1 MSRDHPD
8 LNDYYQLYLFNYE
21 NERIIFL
28 HNSFKVCYRCV
39 CFLFIDQK
47 SKYYINNPLTFD
59 VGKKPW
65 KNRKILKLWYVGQ
78 LEIFIII
85 YREEIKFESESRPQT
100 RKNSSRSRF
109 FFCLSLLSLIILFY
123 QRHPLHSPAVLSDQ
137 IGSLFIFILNY
148 SDHSFNNNWSRLW
161 CLMSGVFCR

>member
-109 FFCLSLLSLIILFY
+109 FFLFVFAIAY
-123 QRHPLHSPAVLSDQ
+123 H
-137 IGSLFIFILNY
+137 FIL
-148 SDHSFNNNWSRLW
+148 SASSSSFSCCVVGSNRFAFYFYFKLLWS
-161 CLMSGVFCR
+161 FI